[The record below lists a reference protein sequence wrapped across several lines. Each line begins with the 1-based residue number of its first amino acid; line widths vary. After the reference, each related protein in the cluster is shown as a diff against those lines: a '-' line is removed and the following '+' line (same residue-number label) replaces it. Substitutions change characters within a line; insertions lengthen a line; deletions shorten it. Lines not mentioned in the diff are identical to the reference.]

1 MCKKKEKKKR
11 SSLKP
16 ESTAFKNPQSFSEN
30 DKGSNCVDVPL
41 CCVSVRWV
49 ENKNQHTTTTL
60 AEIHEYK

>member
-1 MCKKKEKKKR
+1 MCKKKKEKKR

-16 ESTAFKNPQSFSEN
+16 ESTAFKNPVFSEN

-41 CCVSVRWV
+41 CCVSVRRV